1 MNQKDLIKYGL
12 IGLAV
17 YFLFLKKE
25 DAKTDDDSNTGG
37 GDGPEV
43 ATGGNNNTGGPSS
56 NASGGT
62 LNDGSQNQ
70 GDPSD
75 DENFTP
81 YSS

>member
-12 IGLAV
+12 IGLAL
-17 YFLFLKKE
+17 YFLLVKKE
-25 DAKTDDDSNTGG
+25 DTKDDSNTDGK
-37 GDGPEV
+37 GPEV
-43 ATGGNNNTGGPSS
+43 ATGGNSATGGPSS

-62 LNDGSQNQ
+62 FNAGSQNQ
-70 GDPSD
+70 GDPGD